1 MTNKEQVLVFSLT
14 SCEELAYRVCE
25 ELGVEK
31 APSICRRFADNEI
44 FTRPN
49 VDVRGKDCIVIHST
63 CNPVNDRLMELLIF
77 IDALKRG
84 EAKTITAIIPYFGYV
99 RQDRTI
105 DFGDPISAKLVANC
119 LREAGCNRVVSV
131 DYHSGSMQP
140 YFENMEAVELYS
152 SSVFAD
158 YYRKRLKTLKVKLED
173 VVIVSPDKGGLERA
187 KHLSKDLGDLPIAVL
202 NKYRPEPNKAVITN
216 IKGEPVE
223 DKYCLMIDD
232 IIDTGGT
239 LCKAAA
245 ALKERGAKSVTA
257 YGTHPVLSGD
267 AYKNVSTSALDHLVV
282 SDSVPATEQFMKLKC
297 FRQLTLAPMLAE
309 AIRRINNEE
318 SISAMFEQN

>member
-63 CNPVNDRLMELLIF
+63 CNPVNDRVMELLIF

-84 EAKTITAIIPYFGYV
+84 EAKSITAVIPYFGYV

-140 YFENMEAVELYS
+140 FFENMEAVELYS
-152 SSVFAD
+152 STVFAD
-158 YYRKRLKTLKVKLED
+158 YYRKRLKALKVKLED

-187 KHLSKDLGDLPIAVL
+187 RHLSKDLGDLPIAVL

-239 LCKAAA
+239 IIAASKELLKNEA
-245 ALKERGAKSVTA
+245 KGILICACHGIFSKNALAKL
-257 YGTHPVLSGD
+257 YRCGI
-267 AYKNVSTSALDHLVV
+267 LDIAISDSIPQEEDVV
-282 SDSVPATEQFMKLKC
+282 SIVS
-297 FRQLTLAPMLAE
+297 LAPVIAKYIDE
-309 AIRRINNEE
+309 N
-318 SISAMFEQN
+318 F